1 MEGSV
6 PICTEEGGGRKYIQ
20 IFSSDSSPGG
30 AEGSR
35 ICSGMTLWGLA
46 EDGYP
51 GVVPLHEEGELE

>member
-20 IFSSDSSPGG
+20 IFSSDGSPGG

-46 EDGYP
+46 EDGSP
-51 GVVPLHEEGELE
+51 GVVPLH